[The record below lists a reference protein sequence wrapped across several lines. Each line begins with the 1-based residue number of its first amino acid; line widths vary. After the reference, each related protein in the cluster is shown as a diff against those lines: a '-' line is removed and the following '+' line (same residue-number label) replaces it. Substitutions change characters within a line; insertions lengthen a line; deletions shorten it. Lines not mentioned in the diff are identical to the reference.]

1 MPSAFTTQGSWPC
14 SVGWVEP
21 RSRWGLALV
30 VSFLMLALPA
40 SGGGEKQAPVGP
52 RFQSAVD
59 RVAREVLELPPR
71 AALHAPGVALSVTVD
86 GRRQTFV
93 AGTSNLAGRAPLRPG
108 QLMAVGSVT
117 KLYTAVL
124 VMRLVERGRLSLSA
138 TVAEVAKRH
147 PGNSRPLRVLLG
159 RYARQLRGVTVRD
172 LLRMTSGIGDF
183 EYAPR
188 LREALRG
195 RPLQRRSLAKLSSW
209 GLAVSPA
216 RASKRPRYSNTNYA
230 LLGLIAEAVE
240 GSSISEQ
247 MSELFDQAGLDQTRY
262 LTGVRDARRLLG
274 AGTLAHGYI
283 PVPTPRENPADDKL
297 YRDFTLSPPRG
308 SLRARLVETELAP
321 PIRRVSS
328 RGKVRVVRKPVK
340 LSYREASGS
349 YSFSL
354 AGSAGAAASTTSD
367 LNEFLTALRDG
378 TLIRAGTLKTMERS
392 VGRGPNRFGLGLM
405 PIQVPRGG
413 LYTGSP
419 RLTLWG
425 HAGEIWGYNA
435 AAFYVQGRDIV
446 ISYAFNV
453 SPGDELNNAFL
464 TDVLATALRNEATR
478 LTPSTTQT
486 FALP

>member
-1 MPSAFTTQGSWPC
+1 
-14 SVGWVEP
+14 VYL
-21 RSRWGLALV
+21 RWRLGLAFVVLFLV
-30 VSFLMLALPA
+30 LASQA
-40 SGGGEKQAPVGP
+40 SGGGERQAPGAP

-59 RVAREVLELPPR
+59 RVAREVLELPR
-71 AALHAPGVALSVTVD
+71 HAALHAPGVALSVSID

-93 AGTSNLAGRAPLRPG
+93 AGTSNLTGRAPLRSG

-124 VMRLVERGRLSLSA
+124 VMQLIERGRLSLSA
-138 TVAEVAKRH
+138 TVAEVAKRNR
-147 PGNSRPLRVLLG
+147 PNSRPLRLLLG
-159 RYARQLRGVTVRD
+159 RYPRQLRGATVRD

-183 EYAPR
+183 EYTPQ
-188 LREALRG
+188 LRGALRR
-195 RPLQRRSLAKLSSW
+195 RPLQRRSLAELSSW
-209 GLAVSPA
+209 GLAISPA

-262 LTGVRDARRLLG
+262 LTGVRDARRLLR
-274 AGTLAHGYI
+274 AGSLAHGYI
-283 PVPTPRENPADDKL
+283 PVPTPLEDPADDKL

-308 SLRARLVETELAP
+308 SLRARLVKTELAP
-321 PIRRVSS
+321 PVHRVSP

-367 LNEFLTALRDG
+367 LNGFLTALREG
-378 TLIRAGTLKTMERS
+378 AIIRASTLKTMERA
-392 VGRGPNRFGLGLM
+392 VGSGQNRFGLGLM
-405 PIQVPRGG
+405 PIQVPQSG

-419 RLTLWG
+419 KLTLWG

-464 TDVLATALRNEATR
+464 TDVLATALRNEPTR
-478 LTPSTTQT
+478 STTPTTQSYA
-486 FALP
+486 FP